1 MTNEEHKLDREREQ
15 YSFETNHIKT
25 DVEHFED
32 IAETQE
38 AIYEWSLEQFGD
50 QDPENPLIGAQEE
63 LGEVSRIVLKEKQSI
78 RQDEEFAEEDLEV
91 EVADVVIY
99 LLDFCA
105 RNDVSLSEGLH
116 EARTKVLDRDFD
128 GGSD

>member
-1 MTNEEHKLDREREQ
+1 MTELEANEVR
-15 YSFETNHIKT
+15 T

-63 LGEVSRIVLKEKQSI
+63 LGRSI
-78 RQDEEFAEEDLEV
+78 THRAQRKAV
-91 EVADVVIY
+91 
-99 LLDFCA
+99 
-105 RNDVSLSEGLH
+105 N
-116 EARTKVLDRDFD
+116 
-128 GGSD
+128 

>member
-1 MTNEEHKLDREREQ
+1 MSGVLNSLGT
-15 YSFETNHIKT
+15 KT
-25 DVEHFED
+25 LRIHSSVHRK
-32 IAETQE
+32 
-38 AIYEWSLEQFGD
+38 
-50 QDPENPLIGAQEE
+50 N